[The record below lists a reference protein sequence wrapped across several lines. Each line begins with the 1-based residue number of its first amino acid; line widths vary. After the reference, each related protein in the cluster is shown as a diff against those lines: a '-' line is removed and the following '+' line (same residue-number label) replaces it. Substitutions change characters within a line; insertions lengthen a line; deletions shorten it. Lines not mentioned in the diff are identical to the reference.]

1 MRRKG
6 LMRLIALGTI
16 VGVITILGTAKAI
29 KGEEPT
35 TVFIENHEGL
45 SEKSENLSNKD
56 EDRKG
61 KKFNLDENAVDAAK
75 VEQMLKG
82 TYEDDEEKVAFLTF
96 DDGPSTSV
104 TPKILDT
111 LKEYNVKATF
121 FQLGENIEKNEE
133 SKKLVKRI
141 YDEGHALGNHS
152 YTHNLEMLYP
162 NNQLHIETYMKEV
175 ESTDNAMKEVI
186 GQDFNTKVLR
196 MPGGYMSREYY
207 NDPNLGAFN
216 ERLKK
221 ENWYSIDW
229 NAMNGDAD
237 GTGKNAEEL
246 LAEVKNTAGEQNKIV
261 ILMHDTYGK
270 EETANA
276 LPNIIEYLKHQGYK
290 FKTIK

>member
-6 LMRLIALGTI
+6 LMRLIALGAI

-35 TVFIENHEGL
+35 TVFIDNHESL
-45 SEKSENLSNKD
+45 SEKSEDLSKKD
-56 EDRKG
+56 EDRKD
-61 KKFNLDENAVDAAK
+61 KKFNLDENAVDVAK
-75 VEQMLKG
+75 VQQMLKG
-82 TYEDDEEKVAFLTF
+82 TYEDDGEKIAFLTF

-111 LKEYNVKATF
+111 LKQYNVKATF
-121 FQLGENIEKNEE
+121 FQLGENIEKNKE

-152 YTHNLEMLYP
+152 YTHSLETLYP
-162 NNQLHIETYMKEV
+162 NNQLDIETYMKEV

-216 ERLKK
+216 EKLKK

-276 LPNIIEYLKHQGYK
+276 LPNIIEYLQEQGYK

>member
-6 LMRLIALGTI
+6 LMRLIALGAI

-35 TVFIENHEGL
+35 TVFIDNHESL
-45 SEKSENLSNKD
+45 SEKSEDLSKKD
-56 EDRKG
+56 EDRKD
-61 KKFNLDENAVDAAK
+61 KKFNLDENAVDVAK
-75 VEQMLKG
+75 VQQMLKG
-82 TYEDDEEKVAFLTF
+82 TYEDDGEKIAFLTF

-111 LKEYNVKATF
+111 LKQYNVKATF
-121 FQLGENIEKNEE
+121 FQLGENIEKNKE

-152 YTHNLEMLYP
+152 YTHSLETLYP
-162 NNQLHIETYMKEV
+162 NNQLDIETYMKEV

-216 ERLKK
+216 EKLKK

-246 LAEVKNTAGEQNKIV
+246 LAEVKNIAGEQNKIV

-276 LPNIIEYLKHQGYK
+276 LPNIIKYLQEQGYK

>member
-1 MRRKG
+1 
-6 LMRLIALGTI
+6 
-16 VGVITILGTAKAI
+16 
-29 KGEEPT
+29 
-35 TVFIENHEGL
+35 
-45 SEKSENLSNKD
+45 
-56 EDRKG
+56 
-61 KKFNLDENAVDAAK
+61 
-75 VEQMLKG
+75 
-82 TYEDDEEKVAFLTF
+82 
-96 DDGPSTSV
+96 
-104 TPKILDT
+104 
-111 LKEYNVKATF
+111 
-121 FQLGENIEKNEE
+121 
-133 SKKLVKRI
+133 
-141 YDEGHALGNHS
+141 
-152 YTHNLEMLYP
+152 LETLYP
-162 NNQLHIETYMKEV
+162 NNQLDIETYMKEV

-216 ERLKK
+216 EKLKK

-276 LPNIIEYLKHQGYK
+276 LPNIIEYLQEQGYK

>member
-1 MRRKG
+1 MRKKG
-6 LMRLIALGTI
+6 LMELIALGIIAGAVTI
-16 VGVITILGTAKAI
+16 FGTAKAI
-29 KGEEPT
+29 KGEEAK
-35 TVFIENHEGL
+35 TVFVENQEIL
-45 SEKSENLSNKD
+45 TEKSENLSNGD
-56 EDRKG
+56 ED
-61 KKFNLDENAVDAAK
+61 KKDKKLNLDENAVDAAK

-82 TYEDDEEKVAFLTF
+82 TYEDDGEKIVFLTF

-133 SKKLVKRI
+133 SKKIVKRI
-141 YDEGHALGNHS
+141 YDEGHALGNHT
-152 YTHNLEMLYP
+152 YTHSLETLYP
-162 NNQLHIETYMKEV
+162 NNQLDIETYMKEV
-175 ESTDNAMKEVI
+175 ESTDTSMKEII
-186 GQDFNTKVLR
+186 GQDFNTRILR

-221 ENWYSIDW
+221 ENWHSIDW

-237 GTGKNAEEL
+237 GTEKSAEEL
-246 LAEVKNTAGEQNKIV
+246 LTEVKNTAGEQNKIV

-270 EETANA
+270 EETADA
-276 LPNIIEYLKHQGYK
+276 LPNIIEYLKEQGYK

>member
-6 LMRLIALGTI
+6 LMRLIALGAI

-35 TVFIENHEGL
+35 TVFIENHENL
-45 SEKSENLSNKD
+45 SEKSEDLSNKD
-56 EDRKG
+56 EDRKD
-61 KKFNLDENAVDAAK
+61 KKFNLDENAVDVAK
-75 VEQMLKG
+75 VQQMLKG
-82 TYEDDEEKVAFLTF
+82 TYEDDGEKIAFLTF

-111 LKEYNVKATF
+111 LKQYNVKATF
-121 FQLGENIEKNEE
+121 FQLGESIEKNEE

-152 YTHNLEMLYP
+152 YTHSLETLYP
-162 NNQLHIETYMKEV
+162 NNQLDIETYMKEV
-175 ESTDNAMKEVI
+175 ENTDNAMKEVI
-186 GQDFNTKVLR
+186 GQDFDTKVLR

-207 NDPNLGAFN
+207 SDPNLGAFN
-216 ERLKK
+216 EKLKK

-246 LAEVKNTAGEQNKIV
+246 LVEVKNTAGEQNKIV

-276 LPNIIEYLKHQGYK
+276 LPNIIEYLQEQGYK

>member
-6 LMRLIALGTI
+6 LMRLIALGAI

-35 TVFIENHEGL
+35 TVFIDNHESL
-45 SEKSENLSNKD
+45 SEKSEDLSKKD
-56 EDRKG
+56 EDRKD
-61 KKFNLDENAVDAAK
+61 KKFNLDENAVDVAK
-75 VEQMLKG
+75 VQQMLKG
-82 TYEDDEEKVAFLTF
+82 TYEDDGEKIAFLTF

-111 LKEYNVKATF
+111 LKQYNVKATF
-121 FQLGENIEKNEE
+121 FQLGENIEKNKE

-152 YTHNLEMLYP
+152 YTHSLETLYP
-162 NNQLHIETYMKEV
+162 NNQLDIETYMKEV

-216 ERLKK
+216 EKLKK

-270 EETANA
+270 EKTANA
-276 LPNIIEYLKHQGYK
+276 LPNIIEYLQEQGYK

>member
-1 MRRKG
+1 MK
-6 LMRLIALGTI
+6 LVALGI
-16 VGVITILGTAKAI
+16 IAGVVTILGTAKAI
-29 KGEEPT
+29 SGEEPT
-35 TVFIENHEGL
+35 TVFIENQESL
-45 SEKSENLSNKD
+45 SEKSENLSNRD
-56 EDRKG
+56 ED
-61 KKFNLDENAVDAAK
+61 KKFDLDENAVDAAK
-75 VEQMLKG
+75 VEEMLKG
-82 TYEDDEEKVAFLTF
+82 VYEDDGEKIVFLTF

-133 SKKLVKRI
+133 SKRLVKRI
-141 YDEGHALGNHS
+141 YNEGHALGNHS
-152 YTHNLEMLYP
+152 YTHSLETLYP
-162 NNQLHIETYMKEV
+162 NNQLDIETYMKEV
-175 ESTDNAMKEVI
+175 KSTDNAMKEII

-207 NDPNLGAFN
+207 NDPNLGAFD
-216 ERLKK
+216 ERLKT

-237 GTGKNAEEL
+237 GTGKSAEEL
-246 LAEVKNTAGEQNKIV
+246 LTEVKNTAGEQNKIV

-276 LPNIIEYLKHQGYK
+276 LPNIIEYLQEQGYK